1 MTELELNEKINSE
14 LKGISITKEQAI
26 LALESVLSTKCNEL
40 LLEGYLYRGKEFSE
54 SDIRYEYLALQIAHD
69 LLEKEIEK
77 ENVKKK
83 MEKSYVQ
90 R

>member
-14 LKGISITKEQAI
+14 LKGINITKEQAL
-26 LALESVLSTKCNEL
+26 LALESVMGIKCNEL

-69 LLEKEIEK
+69 LLEKEIAF
-77 ENVKKK
+77 NKK
-83 MEKSYVQ
+83 
-90 R
+90 